1 MKLTDG
7 NLAKAIR
14 EAKDNSK
21 SKSEYIA
28 WDDELRGFGVRVR
41 NGKRT
46 WIFQYKIGERQHRIR
61 LGGGELD
68 CNRARQLAEAQRG
81 KVSAAKLGHG
91 DDPAIER
98 EKIKAESKPK
108 SKGKTLAELIT
119 EYLDAKV
126 GSMRPGSYS
135 ETKRHLEKHFAP
147 LHNLLLSNIQRA
159 DVAARVREIAKS
171 GRPVAANRSRASLS
185 ALFTWAIG

>member
-14 EAKDNSK
+14 EAKDDSK

-68 CNRARQLAEAQRG
+68 RNRARLIADTQRS
-81 KVSAAKLGHG
+81 KVSDAKLGHG
-91 DDPAIER
+91 VDPAIER
-98 EKIKAESKPK
+98 
-108 SKGKTLAELIT
+108 
-119 EYLDAKV
+119 D
-126 GSMRPGSYS
+126 R
-135 ETKRHLEKHFAP
+135 
-147 LHNLLLSNIQRA
+147 
-159 DVAARVREIAKS
+159 
-171 GRPVAANRSRASLS
+171 
-185 ALFTWAIG
+185 